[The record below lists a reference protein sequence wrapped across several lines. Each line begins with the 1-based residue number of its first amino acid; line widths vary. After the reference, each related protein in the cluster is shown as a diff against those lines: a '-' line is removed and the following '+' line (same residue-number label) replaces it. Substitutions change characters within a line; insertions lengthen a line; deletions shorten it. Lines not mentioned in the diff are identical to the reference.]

1 MLAAASTRAPRRLL
15 HATAA
20 TSSSGGFWAAL
31 TQVATT
37 AATRKQRAESKP
49 VSGDA
54 DPVSAVSELAR
65 SSSSSSS
72 TPRSPRSF
80 TRRGQSS
87 SSSGENAPFRR
98 EPTKF
103 VQRPPRQQ
111 SARGPSE
118 SDLSGPITFET
129 YQPTPL
135 SEMNFATG
143 NPWARNAAKLPRDT
157 HGMLTDE
164 KARVIREYLGG
175 EYSQVAVPKEVAAK
189 LSPEQ
194 LNTAEMALRVLNAN
208 ASYPVKEKLVVLGTV
223 IEGMTAGKVKRAD
236 VQQQ

>member
-1 MLAAASTRAPRRLL
+1 MLAAAATRAPRRLL

-20 TSSSGGFWAAL
+20 VSSSGGFWAAL
-31 TQVATT
+31 TQAATT
-37 AATRKQRAESKP
+37 AATRKPRATSESKP
-49 VSGDA
+49 VSDNADA
-54 DPVSAVSELAR
+54 VSAVSELAR
-65 SSSSSSS
+65 SSSSS
-72 TPRSPRSF
+72 PRSPRTFS
-80 TRRGQSS
+80 RRQPAGA
-87 SSSGENAPFRR
+87 SGDSAPFRR

-135 SEMNFATG
+135 VEMNFATG

-175 EYSQVAVPKEVAAK
+175 EYRQVAVPKGGGVQVVARA
-189 LSPEQ
+189 
-194 LNTAEMALRVLNAN
+194 AEHGRDGAAVLNAN

-223 IEGMTAGKVKRAD
+223 LEGMTAGKVKRAD

>member
-1 MLAAASTRAPRRLL
+1 MLAAAATRAPRRLL
-15 HATAA
+15 HSTAA

-31 TQVATT
+31 TQAATS
-37 AATRKQRAESKP
+37 AATRKSRADSKP

-54 DPVSAVSELAR
+54 DAVSAVSELAR

-72 TPRSPRSF
+72 PRSPRGF
-80 TRRGQSS
+80 TRRQP
-87 SSSGENAPFRR
+87 SGDSAPFRR

-135 SEMNFATG
+135 AEMNFATG

-175 EYSQVAVPKEVAAK
+175 EYSQVSVPKEVAAK

-223 IEGMTAGKVKRAD
+223 LEGMTAGKVKRAD

>member
-1 MLAAASTRAPRRLL
+1 MLAAAATRAPRRLL

-20 TSSSGGFWAAL
+20 SSSSGGFWAAL
-31 TQVATT
+31 AQAATS
-37 AATRKQRAESKP
+37 AATRKPRATSDSKP
-49 VSGDA
+49 VSDDA
-54 DPVSAVSELAR
+54 DAVSAISELAR
-65 SSSSSSS
+65 SSSSSS
-72 TPRSPRSF
+72 PRSPRSF
-80 TRRGQSS
+80 TRRQP
-87 SSSGENAPFRR
+87 SGDSAPFRR

-135 SEMNFATG
+135 AEMNFVSG

-175 EYSQVAVPKEVAAK
+175 EYRQVAVPKEVAAK

-223 IEGMTAGKVKRAD
+223 LEGMTAGKVKRAD